1 MVPPDPV
8 NEPGLVP
15 TPTAAGWGC
24 EGTLLA
30 PRALGLGLH
39 LVTIL
44 PYISL
49 KLTMATNNGVN
60 LRFLPIEVRMTPFTV
75 YLYTHTHTHNI
86 YMHHIY
92 ALYRCMHI
100 YRTHTHKYTHT
111 HIYSVCVK

>member
-75 YLYTHTHTHNI
+75 YLYTHTHTTYICTI
-86 YMHHIY
+86 YMHYIDACIY
-92 ALYRCMHI
+92 IVH
-100 YRTHTHKYTHT
+100 THTNTHT
-111 HIYSVCVK
+111 HIYIVFV

>member
-60 LRFLPIEVRMTPFTV
+60 LRFLPIEVPNDSI
-75 YLYTHTHTHNI
+75 YSISIHTHTHTQ
-86 YMHHIY
+86 HIY
-92 ALYRCMHI
+92 APYICI
-100 YRTHTHKYTHT
+100 
-111 HIYSVCVK
+111 I